1 MCHLSQVEGGLS
13 RIVNKVISREIPRLR
28 AAIVR
33 ACLLREIFGNARD
46 EENRGHLFSSLKLAS
61 PLETYS
67 RLLRI
72 IRAGCVSAIAIAEKL
87 ITGEMRRRS
96 NKIKFYQTRRSTHT
110 RDKLAGRGKGRG
122 QRPKR

>member
-1 MCHLSQVEGGLS
+1 M
-13 RIVNKVISREIPRLR
+13 R

-33 ACLLREIFGNARD
+33 ACLFREIFGNARD
-46 EENRGHLFSSLKLAS
+46 EENRGPLILLSEIGFSA
-61 PLETYS
+61 
-67 RLLRI
+67 RI